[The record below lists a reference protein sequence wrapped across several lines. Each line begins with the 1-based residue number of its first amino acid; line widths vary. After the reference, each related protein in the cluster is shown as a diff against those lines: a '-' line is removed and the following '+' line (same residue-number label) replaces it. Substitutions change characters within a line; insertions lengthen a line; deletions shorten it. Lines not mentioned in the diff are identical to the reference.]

1 VAVDRQRAQRQSDR
15 LDVGL
20 IARPE
25 DARGERPV
33 SKQTVGRLSATTVCV
48 AAAAAVFAQADTTR
62 ALLLGLGTGA
72 LVAAIALAVVLTYR
86 GSGVV
91 NFASAAT
98 AMYAAYVYDGLRRD
112 GTLFL
117 PPLPNPLALV
127 EGIVHWAGA
136 DGFTVPHWPTE
147 VSLGS
152 SMKFWPALVVT
163 LAVSALMGAL
173 FHLLVFRPLRHAPP
187 LAKVVASV
195 GLLLVLQAVVVLRF
209 GGTPRPVQPILDK
222 TPVDLPRDTTIP
234 QDQLLLAGLVILL
247 ALALWALFRFTR
259 FGLATRAAA
268 ENEKGAMTLGFSP
281 DFLAGT
287 NWVLSTLLAGL
298 LGVLVATVNG
308 SIDPITITLL
318 IVPALGAALLGNFTS
333 FGIAAAAGLGIAMTQ
348 SLIQYL
354 TTKDWWPHSGTGA
367 LPGVKESLPL
377 LVIVVALFLRGRT
390 LPTRGAIGT
399 GRLPFA
405 PRPTGVPAKVGAA
418 AVACFAALLFLGPDW
433 RLGVNNTLIG
443 VIICLSLVVL
453 TGFVGQISLAQMAF
467 AGIAGFTLSKL
478 TTDFGVPF
486 PFGPLIGAT
495 VAVLFG
501 LVAAVPALRVR
512 GVNLAVVTLAAA
524 VAIENFVFK
533 NPSCSGG
540 DQGARVPP
548 PRFLGLGFGPN
559 DPGSLDDKLPNP
571 WFGVFCLVVVVF
583 LAVLVVNLRR
593 SATGRRMLA
602 VRANE
607 RAAAAAGVSVTGT
620 KLLAFGI
627 AAFIAGLG
635 GALSGYRFGSVTPL
649 FFGSIASL
657 TFLAFAYLGGISSV
671 SGAVIGGCLVA
682 GGVGFT
688 ALDQW
693 FGVGPEYT
701 LLLGGLGL
709 VITAVLN
716 PEGISGALGQLSHRV
731 ARRHPSRRAAASPA
745 TTPGAAPAAPVGAK
759 S

>member
-1 VAVDRQRAQRQSDR
+1 
-15 LDVGL
+15 
-20 IARPE
+20 
-25 DARGERPV
+25 V
-33 SKQTVGRLSATTVCV
+33 SRQTVGRVAAATIGV
-48 AAAAAVFAQADTTR
+48 AAAAAVLAQADTTR

-127 EGIVHWAGA
+127 EGLVHFAGG
-136 DGFTVPHWPTE
+136 DGFTVPHWPTD
-147 VSLGS
+147 VSFGS
-152 SMKFWPALVVT
+152 GLDFWPALVVT
-163 LAVSALMGAL
+163 LAVSAVMGAL

-195 GLLLVLQAVVVLRF
+195 GLLIVLQAVVVLRF

-234 QDQLLLAGLVILL
+234 QDQLLLAGLVIVL
-247 ALALWALFRFTR
+247 AVALWALFRFTR

-268 ENEKGAMTLGFSP
+268 ENEKGAVTLGFSP

-308 SIDPITITLL
+308 SIDPATIALL
-318 IVPALGAALLGNFTS
+318 IVPALAAALLGNFTS
-333 FGIAAAAGLGIAMTQ
+333 FGVATAAGLGIAMSQ

-354 TTKDWWPHSGTGA
+354 GTKDWFPHSGGGP

-377 LVIVVALFLRGRT
+377 LVIVVALFLRGRS
-390 LPTRGAIGT
+390 LPSRGTIGA
-399 GRLPFA
+399 GRLPFS
-405 PRPTGVPAKVGAA
+405 PRPTGVPTKAGA
-418 AVACFAALLFLGPDW
+418 AVAVCFAGLLFLGPDW
-433 RLGVNNTLIG
+433 RLGITNTLIG

-453 TGFVGQISLAQMAF
+453 TGFVGQISLAQMAL

-486 PFGPLIGAT
+486 PIGPLIGAA
-495 VAVLFG
+495 VAVVFG
-501 LVAAVPALRVR
+501 LVAAIPALRVR

-524 VAIENFVFK
+524 VAIESFVFK
-533 NPSCSGG
+533 NPSWSGG

-548 PRFLGLGFGPN
+548 PRFLGLEFGPN
-559 DPGSLDDKLPNP
+559 DSGSLDGKLPNP
-571 WFGVFCLVVVVF
+571 WFGVFCLFIAVL
-583 LAVLVVNLRR
+583 LALLVVNLRR

-607 RAAAAAGVSVTGT
+607 RAAAGAGVSVMGT
-620 KLLAFGI
+620 KLLAFGL

-649 FFGSIASL
+649 FFGAVASI
-657 TFLAFAYLGGISSV
+657 TFLAFAYVGGISSV
-671 SGAVIGGCLVA
+671 SGAVIGGCIVA
-682 GGVGFT
+682 GGIGFT

-701 LLLGGLGL
+701 LLIGGLGL

-716 PEGISGALGQLSHRV
+716 PEGISGALGHFAHRA
-731 ARRHPSRRAAASPA
+731 ARWLPSRRAVATPSTAAGS
-745 TTPGAAPAAPVGAK
+745 APAAPVGAK

>member
-1 VAVDRQRAQRQSDR
+1 M
-15 LDVGL
+15 
-20 IARPE
+20 
-25 DARGERPV
+25 
-33 SKQTVGRLSATTVCV
+33 SKQAVGRVAAATVGV
-48 AAAAAVFAQADTTR
+48 AAAAAVLPQADTTR

-98 AMYAAYVYDGLRRD
+98 AMYAAYVFDGLRRD

-147 VSLGS
+147 ISLGS
-152 SMKFWPALVVT
+152 SMEFWPALVVT

-222 TPVDLPRDTTIP
+222 TPVDLPRGTTIP
-234 QDQLLLAGLVILL
+234 QDQLVLAGLVIVL
-247 ALALWALFRFTR
+247 AVALWALFRFTR

-268 ENEKGAMTLGFSP
+268 ENEKGAVTLGFSP

-308 SIDPITITLL
+308 SIDPVTITLL

-333 FGIAAAAGLGIAMTQ
+333 FGIAAAAGLGIAMSQ
-348 SLIQYL
+348 NLIQYL
-354 TTKDWWPHSGTGA
+354 STKDWWPHSGTGP

-405 PRPTGVPAKVGAA
+405 PRPTGVPAKAGAA

-433 RLGVNNTLIG
+433 RLGVTNTLIG

-453 TGFVGQISLAQMAF
+453 TGFVGQISLAQMAL

-486 PFGPLIGAT
+486 PFSPLIGAA

-501 LVAAVPALRVR
+501 LVAAIPALRVR

-524 VAIENFVFK
+524 VAIESFVFK
-533 NPSCSGG
+533 NPSWSGG

-548 PRFLGLGFGPN
+548 PRFLGLEFGPN
-559 DPGSLDDKLPNP
+559 DSGSFDGKLPNP
-571 WFGVFCLVVVVF
+571 WFSVFCLVVVVF
-583 LAVLVVNLRR
+583 LALLVVNLRR

-682 GGVGFT
+682 GGIGFT

-709 VITAVLN
+709 VVTAVLN
-716 PEGISGALGQLSHRV
+716 PEGISGALGQLTHRV
-731 ARRHPSRRAAASPA
+731 ARWLPSRRAAAPPA
-745 TTPGAAPAAPVGAK
+745 TAPGAAPAAPAAPVGAK

>member
-1 VAVDRQRAQRQSDR
+1 
-15 LDVGL
+15 
-20 IARPE
+20 
-25 DARGERPV
+25 V
-33 SKQTVGRLSATTVCV
+33 SRQTVGRVAATTIGV
-48 AAAAAVFAQADTTR
+48 AAAAAVLAQADTTR

-72 LVAAIALAVVLTYR
+72 LVAAIALAVVLTYQ

-127 EGIVHWAGA
+127 EGLVHFAGG
-136 DGFTVPHWPTE
+136 DGFTVPHWPTD
-147 VSLGS
+147 VSFGS
-152 SMKFWPALVVT
+152 ALDFWPALVVT
-163 LAVSALMGAL
+163 LAVSAGMGAL

-195 GLLLVLQAVVVLRF
+195 GLLIVLQAVVVLRF

-234 QDQLLLAGLVILL
+234 QDQLLLAGLVIVL
-247 ALALWALFRFTR
+247 AVALWALFRFTR

-268 ENEKGAMTLGFSP
+268 ENEKGAVTLGFSP

-308 SIDPITITLL
+308 SIDPATIALL
-318 IVPALGAALLGNFTS
+318 IVPALAAALLGNFTS
-333 FGIAAAAGLGIAMTQ
+333 FGVATAAGLGIAMSQ

-354 TTKDWWPHSGTGA
+354 GTKDWFPHSGGGP

-377 LVIVVALFLRGRT
+377 LVIVVALFLRGRS
-390 LPTRGAIGT
+390 LPSRGTIGA
-399 GRLPFA
+399 GRLPFS
-405 PRPTGVPAKVGAA
+405 PRPTGVPAKAGA
-418 AVACFAALLFLGPDW
+418 AVAVCFAGLLFLGPDW
-433 RLGVNNTLIG
+433 RLGITNTLIG

-453 TGFVGQISLAQMAF
+453 TGFVGQISLAQMAL

-486 PFGPLIGAT
+486 PIGPLIGAA
-495 VAVLFG
+495 VAVVFG
-501 LVAAVPALRVR
+501 LVAAIPALRVR

-524 VAIENFVFK
+524 VAIESFVFK
-533 NPSCSGG
+533 NPSWSGG

-548 PRFLGLGFGPN
+548 PRFLGLEFGPN
-559 DPGSLDDKLPNP
+559 DSGSLDGKLPNP
-571 WFGVFCLVVVVF
+571 WFGVFCLFIAVL
-583 LAVLVVNLRR
+583 LALLVVNLRR

-607 RAAAAAGVSVTGT
+607 RAAAGAGVSVMGT
-620 KLLAFGI
+620 KLLAFGL

-649 FFGSIASL
+649 FFGAVASI
-657 TFLAFAYLGGISSV
+657 TFLAFAYVGGISSV
-671 SGAVIGGCLVA
+671 SGAVIGGCIVA
-682 GGVGFT
+682 GGIGFT

-701 LLLGGLGL
+701 LLIGGLGL

-716 PEGISGALGQLSHRV
+716 PEGISGALGHFAHRA
-731 ARRHPSRRAAASPA
+731 ARWLPSRRAVATPSTAAGS
-745 TTPGAAPAAPVGAK
+745 APAAPVGAK

>member
-533 NPSCSGG
+533 NPSWSGG

-583 LAVLVVNLRR
+583 LAILVVNLRR

-716 PEGISGALGQLSHRV
+716 PEGISGALGKLSHRV